1 MRHNLRWFIRGWQ
14 LAVIV
19 SLLACASF
27 SPLLATE
34 VHLHLVPGET
44 AVEYAPA
51 VHSGPG
57 IKKIV
62 AQKRML
68 PLPALH
74 LIFLLVALGTANGSV
89 RMLLRLHPAVM
100 LLRRRIM
107 LLPLKFTSSYVG
119 SPVSSLTSRT

>member
-1 MRHNLRWFIRGWQ
+1 MKVNRRWFMSGWQ
-14 LAVIV
+14 LMVIF
-19 SLLACASF
+19 SLLACASL
-27 SPLLATE
+27 SPVLAAD

-57 IKKIV
+57 LSKKHV

-68 PLPALH
+68 PMPVLY
-74 LIFLLVALGTANGSV
+74 LIFLIVACGMTDGSV
-89 RMLLRLHPAVM
+89 RMLRRLYPAVS

-107 LLPLKFTSSYVG
+107 LLPLKFASSYVG
-119 SPVSSLTSRT
+119 

>member
-1 MRHNLRWFIRGWQ
+1 MKHNRQWFTRGWQ

-19 SLLACASF
+19 SLLACAAL
-27 SPLLATE
+27 SPLLASD

-51 VHSGPG
+51 VQSGMG
-57 IKKIV
+57 VKKHV

-68 PLPALH
+68 PMPVLYLVF
-74 LIFLLVALGTANGSV
+74 LIVACGMTDRSI
-89 RMLLRLHPAVM
+89 RMTMRLYPAVS

-107 LLPLKFTSSYVG
+107 LLPLKFSSSYVDRL
-119 SPVSSLTSRT
+119 SIPAS